1 VDNLT
6 HSLFALTLA
15 QTPLK
20 RAGRGTTLT
29 LLLASNAPD
38 SDIVAAI
45 ARGGEAYLS
54 AHRGSSHSLLG
65 ILTLALAV
73 AILVSVVRKRSRP
86 PTAFFKLAGIAV
98 IGTMGHVLMDLP
110 TSYGTRLFSP
120 FDSTWY
126 AVDLMPI
133 IDVYLLGLLAI
144 GLIAGRMKRAFRAH
158 IAATVLVLM
167 GVNYAFRTALHTV
180 ALGRA
185 GGNRADV
192 VSSWPD
198 APRPKLPSDYPC
210 RAEPCTLE
218 IAAIPTFVSPFSWR
232 IIRQM
237 SNGYDI
243 REMDLLAGAERP
255 IAWLPNDSAPAVHA
269 ARQESAPRSFLAF
282 SRFPT
287 ARVRTHDDETVVRI
301 LDVRFLD
308 SPLGEGDEELRGGGL
323 FGVRVR
329 IDRHGRILD
338 DRLGN

>member
-1 VDNLT
+1 MDNLT
-6 HSLFALTLA
+6 HSLCALTLA

-38 SDIVAAI
+38 SDVVVGL

-54 AHRGSSHSLLG
+54 AHRGSSHGPLG
-65 ILTLALAV
+65 ILTLAVVV
-73 AILVSVVRKRSRP
+73 ATLIYVARRRGRP
-86 PTAFFKLAGIAV
+86 PTPFFKLVGIALV
-98 IGTMGHVLMDLP
+98 GTLGHVLMDLP

-144 GLIAGRMKRAFRAH
+144 GLIAGRMTVAFGGHVAV
-158 IAATVLVLM
+158 AVLVLM
-167 GVNYAFRTALHTV
+167 GVNYAFRTVLHTM

-185 GGNRADV
+185 GGNRTDV

-198 APRPKLPSDYPC
+198 APRPKLPNDYSCP
-210 RAEPCTLE
+210 AEPCTLE

-232 IIRQM
+232 IIRQLP
-237 SNGYDI
+237 NGYDI
-243 REMDLLAGAERP
+243 REMDLLAGVERP
-255 IAWLPNDSAPAVHA
+255 IAWLPNDSAPAVDA
-269 ARQESAPRSFLAF
+269 ARQGPATRSFLAF

-301 LDVRFLD
+301 FDVRFLD
-308 SPLGEGDEELRGGGL
+308 APLSEGEEELRGGGL